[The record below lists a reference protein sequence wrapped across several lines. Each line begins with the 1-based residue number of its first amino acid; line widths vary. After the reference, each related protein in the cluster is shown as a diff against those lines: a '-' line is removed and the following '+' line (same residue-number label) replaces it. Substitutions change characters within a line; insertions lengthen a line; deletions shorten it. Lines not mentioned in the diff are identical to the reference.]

1 VPYLALMTEKLS
13 AFKEGFSE
21 LARLCYEVDS
31 VTLSNA
37 IRSIE
42 SEVDELEDDYD
53 MEQALSAIRSVKERH
68 QRTGKWGASGAEFFE
83 MGRGLNHTD
92 EMQKAATRR
101 EQLEALRI
109 VNKINEM
116 KQKGQI

>member
-1 VPYLALMTEKLS
+1 MTEKLS

-53 MEQALSAIRSVKERH
+53 MEQALSLLTEVLIHVNDLDTEESEEYEDIIRDINDM
-68 QRTGKWGASGAEFFE
+68 AE
-83 MGRGLNHTD
+83 D
-92 EMQKAATRR
+92 
-101 EQLEALRI
+101 LR
-109 VNKINEM
+109 NDANCT
-116 KQKGQI
+116 